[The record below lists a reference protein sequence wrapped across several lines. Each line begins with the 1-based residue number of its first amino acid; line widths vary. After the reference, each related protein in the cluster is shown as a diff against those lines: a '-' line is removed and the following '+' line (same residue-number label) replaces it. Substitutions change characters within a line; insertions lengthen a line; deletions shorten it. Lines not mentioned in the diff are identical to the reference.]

1 MILTIMSRDDLQ
13 QYLDEIDAAT
23 VLAMEEFATAPT
35 PREALRRMKFEQ
47 IGRHPIEKGRRLNL
61 IEQVNQTFTYL
72 VALKATEWLL
82 DRHPESGGFRLA
94 PGAVMAL
101 PFDIM
106 SVNEGLVD
114 AETFA
119 ATHPGS
125 NGKLVKDL
133 AKLGGSTARHRY
145 AFFYAPAFPA
155 GRVEKLERMTGV
167 EVHCVD
173 I

>member
-1 MILTIMSRDDLQ
+1 MRLTIRSREDLR
-13 QYLDEIDAAT
+13 QYLDAIDHAT
-23 VLAMEEFATAPT
+23 ATAMEEFATAPN

-47 IGRHPIEKGRRLNL
+47 IGRHPIEKDRRLNL

-72 VALKATEWLL
+72 VALKAAEWLL
-82 DRHPESGGFRLA
+82 DRHPEAGGFRLA

-106 SVNEGLVD
+106 SVKPGVVD

-119 ATHPGS
+119 ATHPDS
-125 NGKLVKDL
+125 NRKLIKDL

-155 GRVEKLERMTGV
+155 GRVERLERATGV

>member
-1 MILTIMSRDDLQ
+1 MILTITSHADLQ
-13 QYLDEIDAAT
+13 QYLDTIESATETAVAA
-23 VLAMEEFATAPT
+23 LATAT
-35 PREALRRMKFEQ
+35 SPREALRRMKFEQ
-47 IGRHPIEKGRRLNL
+47 IGRHPIEKDRPLNL
-61 IEQVNQTFTYL
+61 IEQINQTFTYL

-82 DRHPESGGFRLA
+82 DQHPDAGGFRLA
-94 PGAVMAL
+94 PGATMAL

-106 SVNEGLVD
+106 SVEPDVVD

-125 NGKLVKDL
+125 NRKLAKDL
-133 AKLGGSTARHRY
+133 AKLSASSARFRY
-145 AFFYAPAFPA
+145 AFFYAPNFRA
-155 GRVEKLERMTGV
+155 GRVDKLEAVTGV

>member
-1 MILTIMSRDDLQ
+1 MILTITSHADLQ
-13 QYLDEIDAAT
+13 QYLDAIETAT
-23 VLAMEEFATAPT
+23 ETAVNALATAGS

-47 IGRHPIEKGRRLNL
+47 IGRPPIEKDRPLNL
-61 IEQVNQTFTYL
+61 IEQINQTFTFL
-72 VALKATEWLL
+72 VALKAAEWLL
-82 DRHPESGGFRLA
+82 VQHPEAGGFHLA
-94 PGAVMAL
+94 PGASMAL

-106 SVNEGLVD
+106 SVQTGLVN

-125 NGKLVKDL
+125 NRKLINDL
-133 AKLGGSTARHRY
+133 AKLGASTARFRY
-145 AFFYAPAFPA
+145 AFFYAPNFPA
-155 GRVEKLERMTGV
+155 GRVQKLESVTGV